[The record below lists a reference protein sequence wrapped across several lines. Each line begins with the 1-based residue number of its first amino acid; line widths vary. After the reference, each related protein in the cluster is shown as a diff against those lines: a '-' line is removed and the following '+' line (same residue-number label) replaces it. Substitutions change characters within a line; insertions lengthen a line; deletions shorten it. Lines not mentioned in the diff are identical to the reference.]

1 MVNGYL
7 IALIVFLAYIGL
19 VYVLN
24 KTKWLE
30 RHSMSLQGPLLMWRT
45 RRGKEFIERVA
56 ARKRFWTWY
65 GRAALWICLIS
76 MFAIMTL
83 LIWEATLVPQI
94 KRAPSPELVLGI
106 PGINPIIPV
115 GYGIVGL
122 IVAIAVHEF
131 AHGILTRV
139 GDMKVQSLGLVFL
152 VVPIGAF
159 VEPDEKQLQETTRSR
174 RSKVYAVGPGTNIV
188 LSLVVLLLFSG
199 LFMSSLEPSHEGA
212 LISVTTGGVI
222 ADSPAERAGLSAN
235 CVITTIGGTTITS
248 AAEVASR
255 NSTNPGGLVQ
265 VSYYLGGKPHT
276 VNMTDGVVVAFTT
289 AGYAAAN
296 SSIQTGMV
304 LVSLNGTQIG
314 NDSVLRDVLAH
325 TRAGQTVSVT
335 VMSYAGSAGQF
346 AINTSITELTLSD
359 KYRYYA
365 QFDPAGNSP
374 SYKGVGFMGAG
385 FSNLGMAVED
395 VTYYQKL
402 LANPFAGDKSFIDY
416 SYSALRL
423 IALPFFHLAPIQS
436 PVTEIYHPAG
446 ALAWMPDTAFWLIA
460 NSLYW
465 IFWLN
470 LMVGLTNVL
479 PAVPLDG
486 GYMFRDFID
495 YILARTG
502 RTYTK
507 EQRDKIVGNVVLALA
522 LIVLS
527 LILWQIVG
535 PTLTT

>member
-1 MVNGYL
+1 MVNGYV

-45 RRGKEFIERVA
+45 RRGKEFIEKVA
-56 ARKRFWTWY
+56 SRRRFWTWY
-65 GRAALWICLIS
+65 GRAALWVCLIS
-76 MFAIMTL
+76 MFAIMFL

-94 KRAPSPELVLGI
+94 KKAPSPELVLGI

-115 GYGIVGL
+115 GYGILGL

-131 AHGILTRV
+131 AHGILTRA
-139 GDMKVQSLGLVFL
+139 GGMRVQALGLVFL
-152 VVPIGAF
+152 VFPIGAF
-159 VEPDEKQLQETTRSR
+159 VEPDEKELQEATRSR
-174 RSKVYAVGPGTNIV
+174 RSKVYAVGPGTNIL
-188 LSLVVLLLFSG
+188 LSLVVLLVFSG
-199 LFMSSLEPSHEGA
+199 LFMSSLEPVHEGA

-235 CVITTIGGTTITS
+235 CVITSVGGTTITN
-248 AAEVASR
+248 ASDITSR
-255 NSTNPGGLVQ
+255 ISSDPGGQVQ

-276 VNMTDGVVVAFTT
+276 LNMTDGVVFAFTT
-289 AGYAAAN
+289 DGYASAN
-296 SSIQTGMV
+296 ASIQTGMV
-304 LVSLNGTQIG
+304 LTSLNGTPIG
-314 NDSVLRDVLAH
+314 GDSVLRDVLAQ
-325 TRAGQTVSVT
+325 TKAGQVVSVT
-335 VMSYAGSAGQF
+335 VMSYSSSAGRF
-346 AINTSITELTLSD
+346 EVNDSISQLTLSD
-359 KYRYYA
+359 KYTYYA
-365 QFDPAGNSP
+365 QFDPTHNSP
-374 SYKGVGFMGAG
+374 SYRGVGFMGAG
-385 FSNLGMAVED
+385 FSNLGMEVED
-395 VTYYQKL
+395 ASYYRDL
-402 LANPFAGDKSFIDY
+402 LANPFAGDSSFTDY

-423 IALPFFHLAPIQS
+423 IALPFFHLAPVQS

-446 ALAWMPDTAFWLIA
+446 ALGWMPDTAFWLLA

-486 GYMFRDFID
+486 GYLFRDFID
-495 YILARTG
+495 YILARSG

-507 EQRDKIVGNVVLALA
+507 EQRDRIVGNVVIALA
-522 LIVLS
+522 LVVLG
-527 LILWQIVG
+527 LILWQLVG
-535 PTLTT
+535 PSLHY